1 MNRRSLS
8 LMEESKFK
16 SYVMEK
22 TRTQNMRE
30 ALLYFASNK
39 ASMQGDLRAFEESLQ
54 LKKGFCTRKLQNYLG
69 DTGYFPEI
77 DRYKKFL
84 DAEIRAHDVKD
95 SDASR
100 IQNFVIGN
108 MQTFISVNG
117 NQYGVLQKLNLRNI
131 VA

>member
-1 MNRRSLS
+1 
-8 LMEESKFK
+8 
-16 SYVMEK
+16 
-22 TRTQNMRE
+22 MRE

-39 ASMQGDLRAFEESLQ
+39 ASMQDDLRAFEESLQ

-77 DRYKKFL
+77 DRYKEFL

-108 MQTFISVNG
+108 MQKFISVHG
-117 NQYGVLQKLNLRNI
+117 DQYGVL
-131 VA
+131 